1 MPEFVSIEKGTPDV
15 RRDLF
20 GGSGEVRVW
29 NLQQSA
35 TEPFTAILSCEL
47 DAGGSVGRHVQQEFA
62 EVVIGVSGSGEAT
75 VNEERLALG
84 AGDVVHVP
92 LGAVLSI
99 DNRTSQVP
107 LCYLII
113 KARS

>member
-1 MPEFVSIEKGTPDV
+1 MSFEKGPVDV
-15 RRDLF
+15 RENLF
-20 GGSGEVRVW
+20 GGSGRVRVSS
-29 NLQQSA
+29 LLRGA
-35 TEPFTAILSCEL
+35 AEPFTAILSCEL

-62 EVVIGVSGSGEAT
+62 EVVIGVSGSGEAS
-75 VNEERLALG
+75 VNEHLFPLC

-99 DNRTSQVP
+99 DNRNSQEP

>member
-1 MPEFVSIEKGTPDV
+1 MSIEKGPPHV
-15 RRDLF
+15 RRQLF

-29 NLQQSA
+29 NLQQGA
-35 TEPFTAILSCEL
+35 AEPFTAILSCEL
-47 DAGGSVGRHVQQEFA
+47 DAGGSVGRHVQQEFG
-62 EVVIGVSGSGEAT
+62 EIVIGLGGNGAAT
-75 VNEERLALG
+75 VDEQRWPLA

-99 DNRTSQVP
+99 DNSASRVP

-113 KARS
+113 KARF

>member
-1 MPEFVSIEKGTPDV
+1 MPEFVSIEKGTPAV
-15 RRDLF
+15 RRDQF

-29 NLQQSA
+29 NLQQGA

-47 DAGGSVGRHVQQEFA
+47 VAGGSVGRHVQQEFV
-62 EVVIGVSGSGEAT
+62 EVVIGVTGSGEAT
-75 VNEERLALG
+75 VNEERFTLG

-99 DNRTSQVP
+99 DNRASLVP

>member
-1 MPEFVSIEKGTPDV
+1 MSLEKGPVDV
-15 RRDLF
+15 RENLF
-20 GGSGEVRVW
+20 GGAGAVRVSS
-29 NLQQSA
+29 LLRGEA
-35 TEPFTAILSCEL
+35 EPFTAILSCEL

-75 VNEERLALG
+75 VDEQPLPLR

-99 DNRTSQVP
+99 DNRDSQQS

-113 KARS
+113 KARA

>member
-1 MPEFVSIEKGTPDV
+1 VPEFVSIEKGTPDV

-29 NLQQSA
+29 NLQQGA
-35 TEPFTAILSCEL
+35 ADPFTAILSCEL

-62 EVVIGVSGSGEAT
+62 EVVIGVHGSGEAT
-75 VNEERLALG
+75 VNEQRLPLG

-99 DNRTSQVP
+99 DNRASQVP
-107 LCYLII
+107 LRYLII

>member
-1 MPEFVSIEKGTPDV
+1 MSLEKGPVDV
-15 RRDLF
+15 RENLF
-20 GGSGEVRVW
+20 GGAGAVRVCSLL
-29 NLQQSA
+29 NGVA
-35 TEPFTAILSCEL
+35 EPFTAILSCEL
-47 DAGGSVGRHVQQEFA
+47 DADGSVGRHVQQEFA
-62 EVVIGVSGSGEAT
+62 EVVIGLSGSGEAT
-75 VNEERLALG
+75 VNEQSFPLS

-99 DNRTSQVP
+99 DNRHSQVP